1 MISLGIDIGGTGCKC
16 VAFSDA
22 GKQLALS
29 YEEYPLAAGTVNLPP
44 EILAKSVFH
53 VIRDCADKLQNMN
66 DIAAITVSSFGES
79 FVAIDEDGNALDDI
93 RMYFGNSESAAFDAV
108 VKNGGAEKFMDICRI
123 LPDSSY
129 SLAKMLYTMEIAP
142 RPVWKFLFIAGYI
155 SYRLSGKAVTDVS
168 LACRSLL
175 YDVKQGCWSKELLDA
190 SGIREEQLPTVVPYG
205 TSLGNLLP
213 AVAKELGLPESTMV
227 VIGTHDQI
235 VNALGA
241 GVQKIGDAVDTSG
254 TCECITPLFP
264 AIPETLDFQKNNFAC
279 VPYLEDRGFVTYAYN
294 ISAGSVVRWYRD
306 ALGYH
311 LKEDGKSIY
320 DILNETSPIEPTCL
334 MVLPFLQGMG
344 GTPDV
349 DPNMT
354 GLIAGI
360 TTQTRLPDIY
370 RAILEGITFEM
381 RYNMER
387 LKEGNV
393 HIQRLLAC
401 GGGARSH
408 IWLQIKADILG
419 CEIIPV
425 KIEETGAMG
434 SAILGFAAVTGEKP
448 TEIAARFLR
457 HAESVHP
464 NPAHAEIY
472 NRRYE
477 LYKQLRAFYKEIPY
491 AYNLK

>member
-22 GKQLALS
+22 GHQLALS

-44 EILAKSVFH
+44 EILTKSVFQ
-53 VIRDCADKLQNMN
+53 VIRSCADKLEDKTQ
-66 DIAAITVSSFGES
+66 IAAITVSSFGES
-79 FVAIDEDGNALDDI
+79 FVAVDEGGNALDDI
-93 RMYFGNSESAAFDAV
+93 RRYFGNSESAEFDALV
-108 VKNGGAEKFMDICRI
+108 AKVGPEKFMEICRI

-129 SLAKMLYTMEIAP
+129 SLAKMLYTSRIAP
-142 RPVWKFLFIAGYI
+142 RPVWKFLFIAGFICYK
-155 SYRLSGKAVTDVS
+155 LSGKAMTDVS

-175 YDVKQGCWSKELLDA
+175 YDVKQGCWSKELLEA
-190 SGIREEQLPTVVPYG
+190 SGIPEAQLPQVVQPG

-213 AVAKELGLPESTMV
+213 EVAAELGLPEKAIV

-241 GVQKIGDAVDTSG
+241 GVQNVGDAMDNSG
-254 TCECITPLFP
+254 TCECICPLFS
-264 AIPETLDFQKNNFAC
+264 AIPATLDFQKDNFAC
-279 VPYLEDRGFVTYAYN
+279 VPYLENRGFVTYAYN

-320 DILNETSPIEPTCL
+320 DILNSTAPPEPTGL

-349 DPNMT
+349 DPNAT
-354 GLIAGI
+354 GLIAGL

-381 RYNMER
+381 RYNMEH
-387 LKEGNV
+387 LEAGNV
-393 HIQRLLAC
+393 RIQRLLAC
-401 GGGARSH
+401 GGGARSPV
-408 IWLQIKADILG
+408 WLQIKADILG
-419 CEIIPV
+419 CEILPV
-425 KIEETGAMG
+425 ETEETGAMG

-448 TEIAARFLR
+448 LAIASRFLR
-457 HAESVHP
+457 YAQPIHP
-464 NPAHAEIY
+464 NTERAAIY
-472 NRRYE
+472 TRRYE
-477 LYKQLRAFYKEIPY
+477 LYKTLRAFSKEI
-491 AYNLK
+491 

>member
-22 GKQLALS
+22 GNQLALS

-44 EILAKSVFH
+44 EILAESVFR
-53 VIRDCADKLQNMN
+53 VIRDCGDKLENKWE
-66 DIAAITVSSFGES
+66 IAAITVSSFGES
-79 FVAIDEDGNALDDI
+79 FVAVDEDGNSLDDI
-93 RMYFGNSESAAFDAV
+93 RMYFGNSESAAFDAL
-108 VKNGGAEKFMDICRI
+108 VKKVGAEKFMDICRI

-129 SLAKMLYTMEIAP
+129 SLAKMLYTREIASK
-142 RPVWKFLFIAGYI
+142 PVWKFLFIAGYI
-155 SYRLSGKAVTDVS
+155 CYKLSGKTMTDVS

-175 YDVKQGCWSKELLDA
+175 YDVKNGCWSEELLDA
-190 SGIREEQLPTVVPYG
+190 SGLSKSQLPEVVQPG
-205 TSLGNLLP
+205 TSLGTLLSE
-213 AVAKELGLPESTMV
+213 VAEALGLPASAIV
-227 VIGTHDQI
+227 VMGTHDQI

-241 GVQKIGDAVDTSG
+241 GVRNIGDAVDTSG

-264 AIPETLDFQKNNFAC
+264 EIPDDLDFQRDNFAC
-279 VPYLEDRGFVTYAYN
+279 VPYLENRGFVTYAYN

-320 DILNETSPIEPTCL
+320 DVLNETAPGEPTSL

-349 DPNMT
+349 DPNAT
-354 GLIAGI
+354 GLIAGL

-381 RYNMER
+381 RYNMEK
-387 LKEGNV
+387 LKAGNV
-393 HIQRLLAC
+393 CIQRLLAC
-401 GGGARSH
+401 GGGARSSV
-408 IWLQIKADILG
+408 WLQIKADILG
-419 CEIIPV
+419 CEIIPIEV
-425 KIEETGAMG
+425 EETGAMG

-448 TEIAARFLR
+448 MDIAARFWR
-457 HAESVHP
+457 YGDPVSPNACHAK
-464 NPAHAEIY
+464 IY
-472 NRRYE
+472 NGRYE
-477 LYKQLRAFYKEIPY
+477 LYKTLRAFYKEI
-491 AYNLK
+491 